1 MTQINGR
8 PAVILLAEDDP
19 GDQELTRRALEE
31 GKIRHELHIVKDGEE
46 ALDYLFRRGKYA
58 NPTTSPRP
66 DLLLLDL
73 NLPKIDGHQVL
84 QRLRADQSLRR
95 LAIVILTTSQHEE
108 DIIHTYDLGA
118 NSYITKPM
126 ELQQFMQVIQEL
138 EAYWFQIVILS
149 PY

>member
-1 MTQINGR
+1 MTQINSR

-31 GKIRHELHIVKDGEE
+31 GKIRNELHIVKDGEE
-46 ALDYLFRRGKYA
+46 ALDYLFRRGKYV

-84 QRLRADQSLRR
+84 QCLRADESLRR

-126 ELQQFMQVIQEL
+126 ELRQFTQVIQEL
-138 EAYWFQIVILS
+138 EAYWFQIVALS

>member
-31 GKIRHELHIVKDGEE
+31 GTMRNELHIVKDGEE
-46 ALDYLFRRGKYA
+46 ALDYLLHRGIYV

-73 NLPKIDGHQVL
+73 NMPKIDGRQVL
-84 QRLRADQSLRR
+84 QCIRAEESLRR
-95 LAIVILTTSQHEE
+95 LAVVVLTTSQDEE
-108 DIIHTYDLGA
+108 DIGRTYDLGA
-118 NSYITKPM
+118 NSYITKPL
-126 ELQQFMQVIQEL
+126 ELRKFIQVIQAL
-138 EAYWFQIVILS
+138 EAYWFQVVVLS

>member
-8 PAVILLAEDDP
+8 PAIILLAEDDP

-31 GKIRHELHIVKDGEE
+31 GTIRNELHIVKDGEE
-46 ALDYLFRRGKYA
+46 ALDYLLHRGPYA

-73 NLPKIDGHQVL
+73 NMPKIDGRQLL
-84 QRLRADQSLRR
+84 QRIRADERLRR
-95 LAIVILTTSQHEE
+95 LAVVVLTTSQDEA
-108 DIIHTYDLGA
+108 DIIRTYDLGA

-126 ELQQFMQVIQEL
+126 ELRKFIQVIQAL
-138 EAYWFQIVILS
+138 EAYWFQVVVLS
-149 PY
+149 PH